1 MSYFKFNNIFPIIYQ
16 STGRVLVQVLSF
28 ILGILIVRYA
38 GLELFGEYAK
48 YNALINISFGVFA
61 SGIYDHYLRS
71 NNIKLLWYSVIG
83 TTYFLLFFL
92 IFIFPIYAFLFNDS
106 YLDIFL
112 ISLSIYL
119 MRLTDIYIIS
129 TRFIEKDVKSILP
142 RSLPYLIL
150 IILFFVFRPYNISSL
165 LLILFISW
173 TVTLFYI
180 YSLRAYIKIK
190 ILKIKSLISSTLI
203 LSLTTLST
211 QIYANFDQLMISELL
226 GDSKLGLYKIGVSF
240 SVLVI
245 PLIGVFAFVY
255 LSTLKEK
262 LKKDSIELIK
272 KSFYKQIKINFFIS
286 FTFVICCLIFLDSII
301 ELIYGMDEKDS
312 YYVGVIMS
320 TGVIFNVVSMVFS
333 YTFLAIKKDRE
344 ILIITLIGGLIN
356 IILNYF
362 LITNYDILGAAWASL
377 ITQLLILVLFIY
389 VFYFRINFFKTVK
402 KIN

>member
-1 MSYFKFNNIFPIIYQ
+1 MGVINRNHLY
-16 STGRVLVQVLSF
+16 SF
-28 ILGILIVRYA
+28 
-38 GLELFGEYAK
+38 
-48 YNALINISFGVFA
+48 
-61 SGIYDHYLRS
+61 
-71 NNIKLLWYSVIG
+71 
-83 TTYFLLFFL
+83 FFL

-112 ISLSIYL
+112 ISLGIYF
-119 MRLTDIYIIS
+119 MRLTEVYIIS
-129 TRFIEKDVKSILP
+129 TRFIEKDIKSILP
-142 RSLPYLIL
+142 RTLPYLIL
-150 IILFFVFRPYNISSL
+150 IILFFVFKPDNISSL
-165 LLILFISW
+165 LLIFFLSW
-173 TVTLFYI
+173 SVTLFYI
-180 YSLRAYIKIK
+180 YSLKAYIKIQ
-190 ILKIKSLISSTLI
+190 ILNIKSLFSSTLI

-226 GDSKLGLYKIGVSF
+226 GDNKLGLYKIGLSF

-301 ELIYGMDEKDS
+301 ELVYGIDEKDS

>member
-1 MSYFKFNNIFPIIYQ
+1 MSFFKIDEIVPIIYQ
-16 STGRVLVQVLSF
+16 SIGRVAVQVLGF
-28 ILGILIVRYA
+28 ILGIAIVRYS
-38 GLELFGEYAK
+38 GLELFGEYSK

-119 MRLTDIYIIS
+119 MRLTEIYVIS

-150 IILFFVFRPYNISSL
+150 IILFFVFRPDNISSL

-180 YSLRAYIKIK
+180 YSLKAYIKIQ
-190 ILKIKSLISSTLI
+190 ILNIKSLFSSTLI

-226 GDSKLGLYKIGVSF
+226 GDSKLGIYKIGVSF
-240 SVLVI
+240 SVLAM
-245 PLIGVFAFVY
+245 PLVGVFSFIF

-262 LKKDSIELIK
+262 LKNDSVESIK
-272 KSFYKQIKINFFIS
+272 ESFYNQIKINFFLS
-286 FTFVICCLIFLDSII
+286 FIFVICCIIFLDSII
-301 ELIYGMDEKDS
+301 ELVYGIYEKDS

-402 KIN
+402 KNN

>member
-1 MSYFKFNNIFPIIYQ
+1 MNFFKIDKIVPIVYQ
-16 STGRVLVQVLSF
+16 SIGRVSVQVLGF
-28 ILGILIVRYA
+28 ILGILIVRYS
-38 GLELFGEYAK
+38 GLELFGEYSK

-61 SGIYDHYLRS
+61 SGVYNHYLRS
-71 NNIKLLWYSVIG
+71 NNINLLWESLIG
-83 TTYFLLFFL
+83 TTYILFFFL

-112 ISLSIYL
+112 ISLGIYF
-119 MRLTDIYIIS
+119 MRLTEVYIIS
-129 TRFIEKDVKSILP
+129 TRFIEKDIKSILP
-142 RSLPYLIL
+142 RTLPYLIL
-150 IILFFVFRPYNISSL
+150 IILFFVFKPDNISSL
-165 LLILFISW
+165 LLIFFLSW
-173 TVTLFYI
+173 SVTLFYI
-180 YSLRAYIKIK
+180 YSLKAYIKIQ
-190 ILKIKSLISSTLI
+190 ILNIKSLFSSTLI

-226 GDSKLGLYKIGVSF
+226 GDNKLGLYKIGLSF

-301 ELIYGMDEKDS
+301 ELVYGIDEKDS